1 MLKSV
6 SNRNFLLACLADC
19 PADNHARQLA
29 QFLYETLCII
39 MRKIFAIILILSFG
53 EILAQDW
60 SEINSDLGI
69 SDTLTHLREIRI
81 YQSVGTT
88 NYTSVFR
95 MYETEPANW
104 IAELY
109 GHWRKVDSVME
120 MKTEKTSLDSNSE
133 MEFVYL
139 NLFRSHIFDLPSRS
153 DISWKLVERGKI
165 EKVERIRRRN
175 EEPIL
180 EWEILSKQSM
190 ALDGTGYY
198 FQAKNQQKSNEFE
211 FGNPYFYR
219 NKYPEIDEPKY
230 VCEIIE
236 IIRTEFGIWEE

>member
-1 MLKSV
+1 
-6 SNRNFLLACLADC
+6 
-19 PADNHARQLA
+19 
-29 QFLYETLCII
+29 
-39 MRKIFAIILILSFG
+39 MRKIFAIILILSIG
-53 EILAQDW
+53 EIHAQDW

-69 SDTLTHLREIRI
+69 SDSLTYLTEIRI

-95 MYETEPANW
+95 MYESEPDNW
-104 IAELY
+104 TAELY
-109 GHWRKVDSVME
+109 EHWLKVDGVME
-120 MKTEKTSLDSNSE
+120 MKTEKTKLVSKSE

-139 NLFRSHIFDLPSRS
+139 NLFRSFIFDLPNRS
-153 DISWKLVERGKI
+153 EISWKLAERGKI

-180 EWEILSKQSM
+180 KWEILSKQSM

-198 FQAKNQQKSNEFE
+198 FQAKNQQKTNEFD

-219 NKYPEIDEPKY
+219 DKYPEIDEPKY

-236 IIRTEFGIWEE
+236 IIREEFEIWKE